1 MTTSHPKPP
10 EARRI
15 EVDRGAAIELRLFA
29 PAAGAAVG
37 AVLIGGAMG
46 VRQSFYRP
54 FAQWL
59 SGLGYVVATFDYRGV
74 GDSRGRTLRG
84 SKAND
89 SGDSNEGASH

>member
-15 EVDRGAAIELRLFA
+15 EVDRGAVIELRLFA

-46 VRQSFYRP
+46 VRQ
-54 FAQWL
+54 A
-59 SGLGYVVATFDYRGV
+59 
-74 GDSRGRTLRG
+74 
-84 SKAND
+84 
-89 SGDSNEGASH
+89 